1 MDTFGYT
8 LLMQPIQALNITYPV
23 NDPDPKKVSES
34 IGKLG
39 LRNCMDFTEKMVNG
53 LPEKSNF
60 SYKKDKE
67 PIFQIDNLQKYSS
80 KMFSICKSIQNSE
93 GIVLIYSQYIE
104 GGLIPMA
111 LALEELGYKK
121 YKTKSLLKNPP
132 KTNLGNYIL
141 ISGEK
146 GLSPD
151 NISDVKAASSGNN
164 INGEKIKIILISK
177 TGTEG
182 LDFKNIRQIHIMEPW
197 YNVNRIEQIEGRG
210 VRFCS
215 HKDLPFQRR
224 NVSIFLYGSMLENRE
239 QEAAD
244 LYVYRIAELKAIQIG
259 KVTRILKQTAVDCLL
274 NIQQIEFT
282 EKKMNQIVN
291 LQLFNGEM
299 VPYAV
304 GDKPF
309 SPICDYMEN
318 CSYTCIP
325 NKQVKTII
333 QDSYDDSF
341 IVLNNEKIKQR
352 IRQLFKE
359 YYVIDKKKLFTEIQI
374 NKSYPKEQIYS
385 SINNL
390 IEQPNEFL
398 LDRYGRKGKLI
409 NLDDLYLFQPFEISN
424 ENISIFDRSVPIEFK
439 HQKLT
444 LPITEKVNIQLS
456 DKIEDLLQKINDQF
470 NIGIN
475 SNPDLQ
481 EKKITDWFLLFQKCM
496 WLLKLQFQ
504 LKEEEIHAILL
515 GHIIDNYSTTQK
527 LLLINYL
534 YSNPITIPNEKIIK
548 SIIDKRIINHNG
560 KQGIFLIENK
570 KVSLYVK
577 NELKWKKGKLSDIEE
592 FSPIIKKYSEN
603 IIESLNITIGFISI
617 FKEDTIVFKTKN
629 INIKRNKGARCD
641 QAGKN
646 DIKKTILDI
655 NPDIPLTYI
664 NFNTTELCA
673 YMEIIL
679 RYFELTKNNNKI
691 WFLDASTASLINI
704 ENYSKN

>member
-1 MDTFGYT
+1 MT
-8 LLMQPIQALNITYPV
+8 QI
-23 NDPDPKKVSES
+23 PKKVSES

-244 LYVYRIAELKAIQIG
+244 LYGVSYCRIK
-259 KVTRILKQTAVDCLL
+259 
-274 NIQQIEFT
+274 
-282 EKKMNQIVN
+282 
-291 LQLFNGEM
+291 
-299 VPYAV
+299 
-304 GDKPF
+304 
-309 SPICDYMEN
+309 
-318 CSYTCIP
+318 SYT
-325 NKQVKTII
+325 N
-333 QDSYDDSF
+333 
-341 IVLNNEKIKQR
+341 
-352 IRQLFKE
+352 
-359 YYVIDKKKLFTEIQI
+359 
-374 NKSYPKEQIYS
+374 
-385 SINNL
+385 
-390 IEQPNEFL
+390 
-398 LDRYGRKGKLI
+398 RKGYKDI
-409 NLDDLYLFQPFEISN
+409 KTDSSRLFI
-424 ENISIFDRSVPIEFK
+424 K
-439 HQKLT
+439 
-444 LPITEKVNIQLS
+444 
-456 DKIEDLLQKINDQF
+456 
-470 NIGIN
+470 
-475 SNPDLQ
+475 
-481 EKKITDWFLLFQKCM
+481 
-496 WLLKLQFQ
+496 
-504 LKEEEIHAILL
+504 
-515 GHIIDNYSTTQK
+515 YST
-527 LLLINYL
+527 N
-534 YSNPITIPNEKIIK
+534 
-548 SIIDKRIINHNG
+548 
-560 KQGIFLIENK
+560 
-570 KVSLYVK
+570 
-577 NELKWKKGKLSDIEE
+577 
-592 FSPIIKKYSEN
+592 
-603 IIESLNITIGFISI
+603 
-617 FKEDTIVFKTKN
+617 
-629 INIKRNKGARCD
+629 
-641 QAGKN
+641 
-646 DIKKTILDI
+646 
-655 NPDIPLTYI
+655 
-664 NFNTTELCA
+664 
-673 YMEIIL
+673 
-679 RYFELTKNNNKI
+679 
-691 WFLDASTASLINI
+691 
-704 ENYSKN
+704 